1 MRRLYGPT
9 VLILIA
15 TIGSVG
21 CNGGLDRL
29 DQHAAELIQK
39 RAELTLGQTPEPLDR
54 LVPAAD
60 DIAPRDAAY
69 RYAPTTNNPPAQ
81 DLPAATAPPETRNA
95 YAQTQRDT
103 ESISED
109 QPGPPLE
116 LDLPAILAQAIA
128 TAPDYRAARE
138 SLLLT
143 TLSLIVER
151 NDWGPRFFDTL
162 SATLAGDPEDGSF
175 EQALTLVNEF
185 GVTQR
190 LPSGGSVS
198 ASALINYTN
207 LLRENAVSGEREIQS
222 AALRFGFN
230 LPLLRDAGVIARES
244 LIQAERNL
252 IYEVRD
258 FERFRRSFFVDIAN
272 TYFDLLRRQR
282 ELDNRRRQLES
293 LQRLADRFNAL
304 AEAGREPLF
313 EAERSEQQVL
323 FEQSNLVNAVED
335 YESRLDSFK
344 LTLGIPTTRDITIL
358 ASDFEVPEPIL
369 NPVEAVETARLFR
382 LDLQTRRD
390 RIDDAARAID
400 NARNQLQADFDLS
413 GSLTVPTDDDDN
425 TPGFDLDV
433 PDTNYSLGARI
444 SFPLD
449 RLDETATLRRTLI
462 NYERVRR
469 DTRVFSDRVALNV
482 RSAIR
487 NIRQARFDLDLQDRN
502 IQLAERRVLGVR
514 LRERTLGPRDVIEAQ
529 ADLLEARL
537 RRDTAV
543 ANLQQSVLDYLLETG
558 QMRVASDGSW
568 QAPARLQ
575 PIVPTGVETPE
586 ARPPE

>member
-1 MRRLYGPT
+1 M
-9 VLILIA
+9 LIA
-15 TIGSVG
+15 LVG
-21 CNGGLDRL
+21 CVGRVDRL
-29 DQHAAELIQK
+29 DQHAADLIEE
-39 RAELTLGQTPEPLDR
+39 RSRLTLGQPSEPLDR
-54 LVPAAD
+54 IVPPSERV
-60 DIAPRDAAY
+60 APGDAAY
-69 RYAPTTNNPPAQ
+69 RYSPPTNNPPADQ
-81 DLPAATAPPETRNA
+81 LPATTAPPETRNA

-103 ESISED
+103 DAIAAD
-109 QPGPPLE
+109 QPGPPLQ
-116 LDLPAILAQAIA
+116 LDLSAILAQAIA
-128 TAPDYRAARE
+128 TAPDYRSARE

-151 NDWGPRFFDTL
+151 RDWGPRFFDTL
-162 SATLAGDPEDGSF
+162 STTLVGDPEDGSY

-198 ASALINYTN
+198 ASALVNYTT
-207 LLRENAVSGEREIQS
+207 LLRENALSGEDEDQS
-222 AALRFGFN
+222 ASLRFGFN
-230 LPLLRDAGVIARES
+230 LPLLRDAGVIARED
-244 LIQAERNL
+244 LIQAERDL
-252 IYEVRD
+252 VYQVRT

-344 LTLGIPTTRDITIL
+344 LTLGIPTTRDIVIL
-358 ASDFEVPEPIL
+358 ASDFEVPEPTL
-369 NPVEAVETARLFR
+369 NPVQAVQTARQLR
-382 LDLQTRRD
+382 LDLQTRQD
-390 RIDDAARAID
+390 RIDDAARAIA
-400 NARNQLQADFDLS
+400 NARNQLQADLDLS
-413 GSLTVPTDDDDN
+413 GSLTVPTDSDDN

-433 PDTNYSLGARI
+433 PDTNYSIGATL
-444 SFPLD
+444 SLPLD
-449 RLDETATLRRTLI
+449 RLDETAALRRSLI

-558 QMRVASDGSW
+558 QMRVAPDGSW
-568 QAPARLQ
+568 QAPIRLQ
-575 PIVPTGVETPE
+575 PIVPQAAPKPVKPANPAAPLPE
-586 ARPPE
+586 DSE